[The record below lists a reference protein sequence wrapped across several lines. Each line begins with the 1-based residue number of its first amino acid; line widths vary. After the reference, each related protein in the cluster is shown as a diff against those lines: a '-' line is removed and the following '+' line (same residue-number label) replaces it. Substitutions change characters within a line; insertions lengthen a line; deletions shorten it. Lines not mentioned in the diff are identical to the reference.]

1 MTLFPVEMLTV
12 IYWLHMLATVAWI
25 GGLATLAL
33 LVLPAARKTLS
44 GNAYSDFISQIT
56 RRLQWIGW
64 LSLVVLI
71 ATGLFQM
78 SASPS
83 YQGFLAITNPWAVA
97 ILLKHLVIGLM
108 VIASVYL
115 TWFLTPALQRLAM
128 LRAHGKGSPAELAVL
143 QQREELLVQINL
155 GISILVLLL
164 TAWARS
170 TGAAG

>member
-1 MTLFPVEMLTV
+1 MTLYPVEMLTV
-12 IYWLHMLATVAWI
+12 FYWLHMLATVAWI

-44 GNAYSDFISQIT
+44 GKAYSDFISQIT
-56 RRLQWIGW
+56 RRLQLIGW
-64 LSLVVLI
+64 LSLMVLV

-78 SASPS
+78 SASTS

-97 ILLKHLVIGLM
+97 ILLKHMVIVLM
-108 VIASVYL
+108 VIASAYL
-115 TWFLTPALQRLAM
+115 TWFLTPALERLA
-128 LRAHGKGSPAELAVL
+128 LLQAHGKGSPPELAGL
-143 QQREELLVQINL
+143 QQREELLVRINL

-170 TGAAG
+170 AGATG